1 MLFIDLISCITNEGI
16 EASMGQYAYCE
27 HILKFRLLNLL
38 PLHPKTRIVNP
49 FPLEMFPLKQS
60 RLKLDWSGNAIV
72 ASECLKS
79 SFHHS
84 QSSDRKMLIQS
95 LKLRTIHKTSLYS
108 LWEEE
113 SAESS

>member
-1 MLFIDLISCITNEGI
+1 MLLIDLISRITNEGI
-16 EASMGQYAYCE
+16 DASM
-27 HILKFRLLNLL
+27 HIANIFY
-38 PLHPKTRIVNP
+38 PKTRIVNP

-60 RLKLDWSGNAIV
+60 RLKLDWSVNAIV

-84 QSSDRKMLIQS
+84 ESSDRKMLIQS
-95 LKLRTIHKTSLYS
+95 LKLRTTHKTSLYS